1 MADPLLAGDGLW
13 EVLERLLPERPAQ
26 RIGRPR
32 VEDRVAFTAIIFVLV
47 TGLPWR
53 LVPHEIGC
61 SGVRAWR
68 RLRDWHASGVWA
80 RLHRELLRRL
90 HATRRL
96 DWSVGV
102 VDGSHIRA
110 LRGGPLTG
118 PSPVDRA
125 RTGSKHHL
133 IVDRH
138 GVPLAATLTGG
149 NRNDVTQLLPR
160 QSAPRAAEPRMR
172 AHLLAT
178 APAVSRGPSLALSR
192 GTKHA
197 HGSGSTVA
205 EASRAPIANPRSLH
219 LVHAPSA
226 RARRRPRICLNAGVR
241 RVAGAI
247 ARFSSEGAVS
257 QGSAGGSI
265 FVGCGRLV

>member
-61 SGVRAWR
+61 SGVTAWR

-149 NRNDVTQLLPR
+149 NRNDVTQLLPLVHGIGPIAGKR
-160 QSAPRAAEPRMR
+160 GRPRRRPNQLIADRGYDHDKYRRELWRRGVKPVIARR
-172 AHLLAT
+172 AT
-178 APAVSRGPSLALSR
+178 E
-192 GTKHA
+192 
-197 HGSGSTVA
+197 HGSGLGRVRWVVERTFA
-205 EASRAPIANPRSLH
+205 WLHNFRRLRIRWEREASLHRALLSLGCA
-219 LVHAPSA
+219 LICW
-226 RARRRPRICLNAGVR
+226 RRLQR
-241 RVAGAI
+241 
-247 ARFSSEGAVS
+247 
-257 QGSAGGSI
+257 
-265 FVGCGRLV
+265 